1 MGRKPNATA
10 EQKAEWAAAR
20 QVKLAGLMDGL
31 AGQVVTMTEQ
41 PEWTAML
48 AVAAR
53 FHRYSPNNIMLI
65 LMQRPDATRVAGFGT
80 WAKLG
85 RPVRK
90 GERGI
95 SILAPVTSTRELEDR
110 VTGEKSL
117 VRSMRNVKPVAV
129 FDISQT
135 DGPDLPDG
143 ARTALLDA
151 DADSALYE
159 RIIGLVAAAEFGYAE
174 VDEVGRAGA
183 LGQTD
188 FVTREVVVKRCL
200 SPADRLHTALHELA
214 HIRLHS
220 DRENLAP
227 RAVRELE
234 AESTAHV
241 LMGALGYDS
250 TPYTVGYVAGW
261 AKGDVGL
268 VRSTADRVLRL
279 AHDVMEELEAAEAD
293 VAA

>member
-1 MGRKPNATA
+1 MGKRPNATD
-10 EQKAEWAAAR
+10 EEKAGWAAAR

-31 AGQVVTMTEQ
+31 AEQVTTMTEQ

-65 LMQRPDATRVAGFGT
+65 LMQRPDATRVAGFGA

-95 SILAPVTSTRELEDR
+95 SILAPVTSVRELEDR

-135 DGPDLPDG
+135 DGPDLPVG
-143 ARTALLDA
+143 APTAPLDA
-151 DADSALYE
+151 DADDALYE
-159 RIIGLVAAAEFGYAE
+159 RVVALVQAAGFSYAE
-174 VDEVGRAGA
+174 VDELDRKGA
-183 LGQTD
+183 RGQTD
-188 FVTREVVVKRCL
+188 HTTREVTVRRCL
-200 SPADRLHTALHELA
+200 SPADRLHTALHELT

-220 DRENLAP
+220 DREHLAP

-241 LMGALGYDS
+241 LMGALDYDS
-250 TPYTVGYVAGW
+250 TPYAVGYVAGW
-261 AKGDVGL
+261 ANGDIGL